1 MSFYKRTGE
10 LIFGTRL
17 KRLSDRFLLDVTK
30 TYKSLSIPFETS
42 WFPLFYLLNENES
55 MSVTEIAKEL
65 EITHSAVSQLVTT
78 VEKKG
83 YITFFS
89 DENDKRKRMIKFT
102 ESGRDL
108 MKTIRPVWEAIQR
121 AMYDILCE
129 KDHSAGLFAA
139 LDEVEDCLNSQPL
152 HQRIINELN
161 INEINVKQIHAE
173 VADESK

>member
-17 KRLSDRFLLDVTK
+17 RRLSDRFLLDVTK

-42 WFPLFYLLNENES
+42 WFPLFYLLEERQS

-83 YITFFS
+83 YIRFFT
-89 DENDKRKRMIKFT
+89 DKNDKRKKMIRFT
-102 ESGRDL
+102 PIGVEL
-108 MKTIRPVWEAIQR
+108 LNTVKPVWEAIHR

-129 KDHSAGLFAA
+129 KDHSIRLFES
-139 LDEVEDCLNSQPL
+139 LEKVEDCLDKLPL
-152 HQRIINELN
+152 HERIIRELQREKN
-161 INEINVKQIHAE
+161 LTE
-173 VADESK
+173 VN